1 MKIWK
6 EDNSGYQRFFKLNRL
21 NHLKRAS
28 YFYRFR
34 LVCLIFFGISFA
46 VACLFWSCAPTPSS
60 APPVAM
66 EPGPG
71 DDLFLEAEKL
81 FELGQYDQALE
92 TYQAYITRF
101 SDRPLVGAALMKI
114 GSIFNTRQDFEAA
127 RNTFQ
132 RIVSDYPESPFLLDA
147 KLEIIATYYQEGNF
161 NEVIQHATKMV
172 KATDSKNHLLRLYAL
187 LGDTYMAV
195 GSAPDAVYAF
205 SAARSLTEDSGK
217 ESIEQKLREA
227 VAQLSAD
234 DIRELLAQA
243 KEPIPRD
250 WLMFRLGVSLFQQ
263 DRFEEAVEILSQF
276 ISTYPMSENAVQAT
290 NMINEFNEKSMFM
303 PNTIGCLLPLT
314 GPYEKYG
321 NRALKGIEMAL
332 ARFSERTDR
341 PPINIIIKDTGA
353 NANQTTRAALELSE
367 EQVAAIIGPIIM
379 AEPAALVAQEKW
391 IPMITLSQKDNV
403 TLIGDYVFRNFLTPQ
418 MQVKTLVDYA
428 AEKLGLNRY
437 AILYPNEKYGTTF
450 MNLFWDEVIEHNGTI
465 VGVEVYDPKQTDF
478 ADSIK
483 KLVGLYY
490 EIPDDL
496 KEKEESVSEEEQDED
511 EEPEPTIDFDAIFIP
526 DSPTKAGLIIPQLA
540 FHDVVDV
547 YLFGTNLWHSETLIR
562 MAKEYVQGA
571 IMTDGF
577 WVDNPSENVRN
588 FVVAF
593 EETYGE
599 KPGFIEAIAYDS
611 AFILFE
617 TVTQPEMNLKSDM
630 KDTLLNDMLFDGVTG
645 LTSFDDAGEAEKNL
659 FLTQIQGSRFVGL
672 NN

>member
-1 MKIWK
+1 MNFWK
-6 EDNSGYQRFFKLNRL
+6 KDSIGCQSFFKSNRL
-21 NHLKRAS
+21 NHTKEAPYS
-28 YFYRFR
+28 ARF
-34 LVCLIFFGISFA
+34 CLICLFFFGISLA
-46 VACLFWSCAPTPSS
+46 VVGLFWSCAPTPS
-60 APPVAM
+60 APPVTMA
-66 EPGPG
+66 PGAG
-71 DDLFLEAEKL
+71 DNLFLEAEKL
-81 FELGQYDQALE
+81 FESGQYDQALE

-101 SDRPLVGAALMKI
+101 PDRPLVGAALMKI
-114 GSIFNTRQDFEAA
+114 GSIYNTRQDFAAA
-127 RNTFQ
+127 RDTFQ
-132 RIVSDYPESPFLLDA
+132 RIVSGHPDSPFLLDA

-161 NEVIQHATKMV
+161 KAVIKQATKMV
-172 KATDSKNHLLRLYAL
+172 DSTSSPNHLLRLYAL

-195 GSAPDAVYAF
+195 GSAPDAVYAY
-205 SAARSLTEDSGK
+205 SAARSLTEASGK
-217 ESIEQKLREA
+217 ESIELKLHEA

-234 DIRELLAQA
+234 DIRELLEQA
-243 KEPIPRD
+243 KEPVPRD

-276 ISTYPMSENAVQAT
+276 ISTYPMSENTFQAT
-290 NMINEFNEKSMFM
+290 NMINEFNEKSVFL

-332 ARFSERTDR
+332 ARVGERSDR
-341 PPINIIIKDTGA
+341 SPINIIIKDTGA
-353 NANQTTRAALELSE
+353 NVNQTSRAALELSE

-391 IPMITLSQKDNV
+391 IPMITLTQKDNV

-428 AEKLGLNRY
+428 AEKLGLNQF
-437 AILYPNEKYGTTF
+437 AILYPEEKYGTTF

-465 VGVEVYDPKQTDF
+465 VGVEAYDPKQTDF

-490 EIPDDL
+490 DIPDDL
-496 KEKEESVSEEEQDED
+496 KEKEEPVSDKEQGKD

-547 YLFGTNLWHSETLIR
+547 YLFGTNLWHSDTLIR

-577 WVDNPSENVRN
+577 WVDNPSENVKN
-588 FVVAF
+588 FVTAF

-599 KPGFIEAIAYDS
+599 KPGFIEAIAYDT
-611 AFILFE
+611 ALILFE
-617 TVTQPEMNLKSDM
+617 TVSQPEMNLKSDI
-630 KDTLLNDMLFDGVTG
+630 KDILLNDMLFDGVTG
-645 LTSFDDAGEAEKNL
+645 LTSFDDVGEAEKNL
-659 FLTQIQGSRFVGL
+659 FLTQIQGRRFVGL
-672 NN
+672 ND